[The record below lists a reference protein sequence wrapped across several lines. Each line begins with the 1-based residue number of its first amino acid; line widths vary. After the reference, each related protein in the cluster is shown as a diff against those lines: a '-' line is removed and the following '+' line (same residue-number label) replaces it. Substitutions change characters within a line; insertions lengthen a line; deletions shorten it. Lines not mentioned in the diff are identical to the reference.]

1 MKRNMILVCVAVVC
15 LTLVGG
21 TLMANDSAFRSPNQ
35 PAYDAGPIYSFEQI
49 QYTANFSTLQDVS
62 AYVVTTSTDA
72 TQVGGRISDCCVPG
86 DFYRLGIIARRNEA
100 GFSTDFV
107 VDGTSNNCDANP
119 DFAVT
124 PCAADVYGPDCV
136 VTPAAAS
143 RLPRSRCSPTMR
155 RADWAR
161 RASCSSRRTVRS
173 RASSV
178 PSRAD
183 RASKR

>member
-35 PAYDAGPIYSFEQI
+35 PAYDPGPIYSFEQI
-49 QYTANFSTLQDVS
+49 QYSANFSTLQDVS

-72 TQVGGRISDCCVPG
+72 TQVVGRISDCCVPG

-136 VTPAAAS
+136 VTPAFGSGRGRIQAAAIAMFANDAPGG
-143 RLPRSRCSPTMR
+143 LG
-155 RADWAR
+155 
-161 RASCSSRRTVRS
+161 ASGFVQLETDGTFQGEFG
-173 RASSV
+173 
-178 PSRAD
+178 PFEG
-183 RASKR
+183 